1 MNETTTLTPKLI
13 LLRDVVSDF
22 VADTEAAFLARKS
35 GIHRGPVTGFAMLD
49 EAISGYL
56 APGLHVVQAAP
67 GAGKTAFCLQ
77 IAANNGFPALY
88 VTAEMGVRELFRR
101 TVARET
107 ETFLGKLKSGE
118 LGQEAAIKLAAKTVE
133 KLPHL
138 AFLDA
143 TRGYASPEVI
153 RDSAE
158 ALRERAGSE
167 HVLIVID
174 SLHVWARSARGSD
187 GLATA
192 SEYELINAGL
202 RSASHI
208 ASDLYCPV
216 LIVSHRNRASN
227 TGSSGLHAGKGSGDI
242 EYEAESV
249 FDLTPKSDQ
258 EDAAGETD
266 IDLSIHK
273 NRNGV
278 LRKSIPLK
286 FSGSLQ
292 LFRDYKS
299 GSLL

>member
-1 MNETTTLTPKLI
+1 MNETTTITPNLI
-13 LLRDVVSDF
+13 LLSDAVSDF
-22 VADTEAAFLARKS
+22 VADAEAAYLARQS
-35 GIHRGPVTGFAMLD
+35 GIHRGPVTGFTELD

-56 APGLHVVQAAP
+56 APGIHVVQAAP

-77 IAANNGFPALY
+77 VAAHNGFPALY

-118 LGQEAAIKLAAKTVE
+118 LGQEAAIRLAAETVA

-143 TRGYASPEVI
+143 TRGFASPEVI

-158 ALRERAGSE
+158 ALREQAGSE

-187 GLATA
+187 GLGIA

-202 RSASHI
+202 RAISQI

-216 LIVSHRNRASN
+216 LSVSHRNRAGN
-227 TGSSGLHAGKGSGDI
+227 TGSGGMHSGKGSGDI

-249 FDLTPKSDQ
+249 FELTPKSEQ
-258 EDAAGETD
+258 EDAAGEKD

-273 NRNGV
+273 NRNGI
-278 LRKSIPLK
+278 LRKNIPLK
-286 FSGSLQ
+286 FSGRLQ
-292 LFRDYKS
+292 LFSGYKS
-299 GSLL
+299 GCLL